1 MLLHHCHFI
10 ITTAS
15 GIYVGNAV
23 SDASTLIWSLVNL
36 AFEYRNSRISELD
49 LKADS
54 EAVARAV
61 AAAPSR
67 GAAGI
72 QEGWKTSLL
81 LELGRLASNEKANGL
96 RAISEHFND

>member
-1 MLLHHCHFI
+1 M
-10 ITTAS
+10 
-15 GIYVGNAV
+15 

-36 AFEYRNSRISELD
+36 AIEYRNSRISELD

-61 AAAPSR
+61 AAGPSR

-72 QEGWKTSLL
+72 QEGWKTS
-81 LELGRLASNEKANGL
+81 
-96 RAISEHFND
+96 